1 MSEAE
6 TSLAGNLLVAGPTLL
21 DPNFVRTVVLLLEHG
36 AQGAVGVVLNRPTE
50 EPVADHLPEWAGHV
64 TAPPV
69 VFIGGPVMNEVAVG
83 VAERD
88 PGLEEDWTPVV
99 GAAGTVDLG
108 VGPDLVDNLGRVRV
122 FSGYAGWDEGQL
134 ELELALGS
142 WFVVPAE
149 LSDVFTE
156 TPQGLWREVLARQP
170 GRLALFASFPND
182 LRSN

>member
-1 MSEAE
+1 MGDEA
-6 TSLAGNLLVAGPTLL
+6 TSLAGSLLVAGPTLL

-36 AQGAVGVVLNRPTE
+36 EQGSVGVVLNRPTE
-50 EPVADHLPEWAGHV
+50 EPVTDHLPEWAGHV

-69 VFIGGPVMNEVAVG
+69 VFVGGPVMNEVAVG
-83 VAERD
+83 VAERGPD
-88 PGLEEDWTPVV
+88 PDEEWAPVV
-99 GAAGTVDLG
+99 GSAGTVDLG
-108 VGPDLVDNLGRVRV
+108 VGPDLVDDLGRVRV

-149 LSDVFTE
+149 LSDVFTD

>member
-1 MSEAE
+1 MGDEA
-6 TSLAGNLLVAGPTLL
+6 TSLAGSLLVAGPTLL

-36 AQGAVGVVLNRPTE
+36 EQGSVGVVLNRPTE

-69 VFIGGPVMNEVAVG
+69 VFVGGPVMNEVAVG
-83 VAERD
+83 VAERGPD
-88 PGLEEDWTPVV
+88 PDEEWAPVV
-99 GAAGTVDLG
+99 GSAGTVDLG
-108 VGPDLVDNLGRVRV
+108 VGPDQVDDLGRVRV

-134 ELELALGS
+134 ELELAHGS

-149 LSDVFTE
+149 LSDVFTD